1 MDFAPIQTARLRLR
15 PAAPED
21 AEAIA
26 RYHRVNRAHLARW
39 EPSRP
44 GHFYTRGFWEGQI
57 RRDAD
62 ERDAERALRLFFFDA
77 DDPTC
82 IRGTA
87 HFSQIVRGV
96 FHACSLGYGVAKE
109 AEGKGLMHEALT
121 AAIGFVFEE
130 MRLHRIQ
137 ANYIPTNTRSGSL
150 LRRLGFVV
158 EGFAREYLLI
168 DGRWQDHVLTS
179 LTNPRWEPPAVR

>member
-1 MDFAPIQTARLRLR
+1 MDFAPIHTARLRLS
-15 PAAPED
+15 PAGHDD
-21 AEAIA
+21 AGAIV
-26 RYHRVNRAHLARW
+26 RYHKSNRVHLAPW

-44 GHFYTRGFWEGQI
+44 DHFYTRTFWEGQI

-62 ERDAERALRLFFFDA
+62 EREAGRALRLFFFA
-77 DDPTC
+77 VDDPQC
-82 IRGTA
+82 IRGTV

-121 AAIGFVFEE
+121 AAIDFVFDE

-158 EGFAREYLLI
+158 EGYARDYLLI

-179 LTNPRWEPPAVR
+179 LTNPRWEPPGSP